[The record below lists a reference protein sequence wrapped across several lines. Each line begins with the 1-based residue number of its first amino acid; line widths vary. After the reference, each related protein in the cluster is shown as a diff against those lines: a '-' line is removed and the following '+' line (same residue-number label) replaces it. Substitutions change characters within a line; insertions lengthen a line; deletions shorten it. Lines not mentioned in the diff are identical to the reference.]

1 MARQKSVK
9 LLLVENVENL
19 GIVGDV
25 VNVRPGYARNYLVP
39 MRLATVP
46 TPTALKRVEARRA
59 EVERELAALRK
70 VREDLVQKL
79 QGLEITLQRSAN
91 PAGHLFGSVV
101 NTDIVLALAEL
112 GHTITERDVRIGGPI
127 KQIDT
132 YEIPIVFE
140 KDLSATIKLWVVSDK
155 PLDELDT
162 EELEEAV
169 AEAPKSK
176 RKEKAENKQKA
187 EGEKAEAKKPEG
199 KDKDSDDPKDKK
211 SKGGKRKDK
220 AAADMEF

>member
-25 VNVRPGYARNYLVP
+25 VSVRPGYARNYLVP

-70 VREDLVQKL
+70 IREDLVQKL

-101 NTDIVLALAEL
+101 NADIVQALAEL
-112 GHTITERDVRIGGPI
+112 GHTITDRDVRIGGPI
-127 KQIDT
+127 KQLDT

-155 PLDELDT
+155 PMEELDT

-169 AEAPKSK
+169 AEAPRSK
-176 RKEKAENKQKA
+176 RKEKAESKNKDKA
-187 EGEKAEAKKPEG
+187 EGAEAAAPAESKGKG
-199 KDKDSDDPKDKK
+199 KDKDKDGEKK
-211 SKGGKRKDK
+211 GKGRKSSAEMD
-220 AAADMEF
+220 F